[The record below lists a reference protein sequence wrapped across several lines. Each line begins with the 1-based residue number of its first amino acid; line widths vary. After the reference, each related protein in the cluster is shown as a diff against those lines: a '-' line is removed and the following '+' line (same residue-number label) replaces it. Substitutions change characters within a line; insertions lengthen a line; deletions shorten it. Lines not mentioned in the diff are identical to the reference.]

1 MVAAAVEDERF
12 LILTDE
18 LAQKWMEGKTGDL
31 ERWLRGMRR
40 LNDKIES
47 MGRAGRAVELRMTPE
62 VDFYASFRSALRPST
77 GSG

>member
-1 MVAAAVEDERF
+1 MLGDTSKPFASSAVGPVKEPEDVAEMVAAAVEDERF

-47 MGRAGRAVELRMTPE
+47 MGGRDAQ
-62 VDFYASFRSALRPST
+62 
-77 GSG
+77 